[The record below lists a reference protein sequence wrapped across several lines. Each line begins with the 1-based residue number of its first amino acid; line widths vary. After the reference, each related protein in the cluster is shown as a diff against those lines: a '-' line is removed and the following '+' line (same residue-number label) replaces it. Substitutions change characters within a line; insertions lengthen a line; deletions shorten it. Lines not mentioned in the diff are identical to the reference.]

1 MIGIPSKICE
11 MITRYNLYSISII
24 NINWLDLISYRSMEF
39 DIVGMEINSNRSELI
54 VSDFIGIGWDLSRYC
69 NDRYD

>member
-54 VSDFIGIGWDLSRYC
+54 V
-69 NDRYD
+69 

>member
-11 MITRYNLYSISII
+11 MITRYNII

-54 VSDFIGIGWDLSRYC
+54 I
-69 NDRYD
+69 